1 MRFLVDVN
9 LSPRWVERL
18 NVRGYTAIRWTEIG
32 ASNASDE
39 EIMRYAAKEG
49 YTVLTHD
56 QDFSTLLALSREGAP
71 SVVLLRLSSLRVDRV
86 GERVLKGIEAAE
98 RDIGEGAIV
107 VIEDKRV
114 RVRSLPMERDD

>member
-1 MRFLVDVN
+1 MN
-9 LSPRWVERL
+9 LSPRWVEHL
-18 NVRGYTAIRWTEIG
+18 NAQGYAAVRWTEIG

-39 EIMRYAAKEG
+39 EIMRYAAAQG

-86 GERVLKGIEAAE
+86 GERVLKAIEAAE
-98 RDIGEGAIV
+98 RDIEEGAIV

-114 RVRSLPMERDD
+114 RVRSLPVS